1 MAMSAKTIVL
11 NWLNSLENKEVF
23 FTYNFEELV
32 PVYGRIK
39 YDRYHTA
46 STYSR
51 AFREL
56 RSSNVLDDLGFKLT
70 EVKHKNNR
78 TKGWRIEHTTSN

>member
-1 MAMSAKTIVL
+1 MSMSAKTIVL
-11 NWLNSLENKEVF
+11 NWLNSLEDQEVF

-39 YDRYHTA
+39 YDKYHTA

-56 RSSNVLDDLGFKLT
+56 RSSDVLDTLGFKLT
-70 EVKHKNNR
+70 ELKHKNNR

>member
-1 MAMSAKTIVL
+1 MSMSAKTIVL
-11 NWLNSLENKEVF
+11 NWLNSLEDKEVF

-39 YDRYHTA
+39 YDKYHTA

-56 RSSNVLDDLGFKLT
+56 RSSNVLNELGFKLT
-70 EVKHKNNR
+70 ELKHKNNR
-78 TKGWRIEHTTSN
+78 TKGGRIEHTTSN

>member
-1 MAMSAKTIVL
+1 MSMSAKTIVL
-11 NWLNSLENKEVF
+11 NRINSLEDKEVF

-39 YDRYHTA
+39 YDKYHTA

-56 RSSNVLDDLGFKLT
+56 RSSNVLNELGFKLT
-70 EVKHKNNR
+70 ELKHKNNR

>member
-23 FTYNFEELV
+23 LTYNFEELV

-56 RSSNVLDDLGFKLT
+56 RSSNVLDDL
-70 EVKHKNNR
+70 
-78 TKGWRIEHTTSN
+78 

>member
-1 MAMSAKTIVL
+1 MNVVGNCFTPIQV
-11 NWLNSLENKEVF
+11 

-70 EVKHKNNR
+70 EVKHKNNAK
-78 TKGWRIEHTTSN
+78 TFLTSIQQSEKHED